1 MQNTMINNKER
12 EALQKIYSGV
22 DEFIKAHN
30 ETSIEAS
37 IEAMMELTHTASKAE
52 KIHTLLYMDLV
63 KDFIQSIGA
72 IRGLLE
78 ESEEEFVK
86 TITDDGKM
94 TLDEVERK
102 LMTNMLMDVLFSK

>member
-30 ETSIEAS
+30 ETSIEA
-37 IEAMMELTHTASKAE
+37 MMEHTHTASKAE